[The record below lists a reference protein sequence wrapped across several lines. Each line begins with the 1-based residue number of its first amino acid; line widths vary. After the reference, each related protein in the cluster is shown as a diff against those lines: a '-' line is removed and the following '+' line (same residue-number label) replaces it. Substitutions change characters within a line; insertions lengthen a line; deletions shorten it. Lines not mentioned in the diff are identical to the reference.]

1 MTKMNLKNQRRMA
14 AEILK
19 CGVNRVWMDPN
30 RLEDVEDSIT
40 RADIRTLIA
49 SGTIA
54 AAQKKGIS
62 RGRARHVAKQKAKG
76 RRKGQGSRK
85 GTTNARKPN
94 KERWM
99 QTIRP
104 IRKRLRDL
112 RDDGKLPDGIYRD
125 YYLKAKGGMFR
136 SVSHLESHLKT
147 EGHLKEA

>member
-1 MTKMNLKNQRRMA
+1 MA
-14 AEILK
+14 AQILK
-19 CGVNRVWMDPN
+19 CGENRVWMDPN
-30 RLEDVEDSIT
+30 RLEDIEDSIT

-54 AAQKKGIS
+54 AAQKKGVS
-62 RGRARHVAKQKAKG
+62 RGRARYVASQKAKG

-85 GTTNARKPN
+85 GTANARKPR
-94 KERWM
+94 KEIWK

-104 IRKRLRDL
+104 IRKRLKEL
-112 RDDGKLPDGIYRD
+112 RDSGKLSQRIYRN

-136 SVSHLESHLKT
+136 SVSHLESHLKV

>member
-1 MTKMNLKNQRRMA
+1 MNSMNLKNQRRMA
-14 AEILK
+14 AQILK
-19 CGVNRVWMDPN
+19 CGENRVWMDPN

-49 SGTIA
+49 SGTITKA
-54 AAQKKGIS
+54 AKQGIS
-62 RGRARHVAKQKAKG
+62 RGRARHVAAQKAKG

-85 GTTNARKPN
+85 GTKNARKPS
-94 KERWM
+94 KARWI

-104 IRKRLRDL
+104 IRKRLKEL
-112 RDDGKLPDGIYRD
+112 RDADKLPDRIYRD
-125 YYLKAKGGMFR
+125 YYMKAKGGMFR

>member
-1 MTKMNLKNQRRMA
+1 MTSMNLKNQRRMA
-14 AEILK
+14 AQILK
-19 CGVNRVWMDPN
+19 CGENRVWMDPN

-49 SGTIA
+49 SGTITK
-54 AAQKKGIS
+54 AQKKGIS
-62 RGRARHVAKQKAKG
+62 RGRARHVAAQKAKG

-85 GTTNARKPN
+85 GTKNARKSS
-94 KERWM
+94 KSRWI

-104 IRKRLRDL
+104 IRKRLKEL
-112 RDDGKLPDGIYRD
+112 RNEKKLPDGIYRD
-125 YYLKAKGGMFR
+125 YYMKAKGGMFR

>member
-1 MTKMNLKNQRRMA
+1 MMMMDLKNQRRMA
-14 AEILK
+14 AQILK
-19 CGVNRVWMDPN
+19 CGENRVWMDPN
-30 RLEDVEDSIT
+30 RLEDIEDSIT
-40 RADIRTLIA
+40 RADVRTLIA

-62 RGRARHVAKQKAKG
+62 RGRARHVAAQKKKG

-85 GTTNARKPN
+85 GTSNARKPT
-94 KERWM
+94 KARWM

-104 IRKRLRDL
+104 IRRRLAELRDE
-112 RDDGKLPDGIYRD
+112 GKLPSGVYRK

>member
-1 MTKMNLKNQRRMA
+1 MMTMNLKNQKRMA
-14 AEILK
+14 AAILK
-19 CGVNRVWMDPN
+19 CGQNRVWMDPN

-49 SGTIA
+49 SGTITS
-54 AAQKKGIS
+54 AQKKGIS
-62 RGRARHVAKQKAKG
+62 RGRAKHIAKQKAKG

-85 GTTNARKPN
+85 GTINARKPR
-94 KERWM
+94 KAKWM

-104 IRKRLRDL
+104 IRKKLREL

-136 SVSHLESHLKT
+136 SVAHLMSHLKT

>member
-1 MTKMNLKNQRRMA
+1 MDLKNQRRMA

-40 RADIRTLIA
+40 RADIRTLIS

-54 AAQKKGIS
+54 RAPKKGIS
-62 RGRARHVAKQKAKG
+62 RGRARHVAAQKAKG

-85 GTTNARKPN
+85 GTKNARKSG
-94 KERWM
+94 KDRWIQM
-99 QTIRP
+99 IRP
-104 IRKRLRDL
+104 VRKRLKQL
-112 RDDGKLPDGIYRD
+112 RDEGKITKGVYRE
-125 YYLKAKGGMFR
+125 YYLKAKGGVFR
-136 SVSHLESHLKT
+136 NVGHLNSHLRT

>member
-1 MTKMNLKNQRRMA
+1 MNLKNQKRMA
-14 AEILK
+14 AQIMK
-19 CGVNRVWMDPN
+19 CGESRVWMDPN

-54 AAQKKGIS
+54 AKRKQGVS
-62 RGRARHVAKQKAKG
+62 RGRTRHAASQKKKG

-85 GTTNARKPN
+85 GTANARRPD
-94 KERWM
+94 KERWQ

-104 IRKRLRDL
+104 IRRRLKELRDT
-112 RDDGKLPDGIYRD
+112 GKLEPGIYRQ
-125 YYLKAKGGMFR
+125 YYMKAKGGMFR
-136 SVSHLESHLKT
+136 SVSHLDSHLKV

>member
-1 MTKMNLKNQRRMA
+1 MMTMNLKNQRRMA

-19 CGVNRVWMDPN
+19 CGQNRVWMDPN

-54 AAQKKGIS
+54 SAQKKGIS
-62 RGRARHVAKQKAKG
+62 RGRAKHVASQKAKG

-85 GTTNARKPN
+85 GTINARKPN
-94 KERWM
+94 KDRWI

-104 IRKRLRDL
+104 IRKRLREL
-112 RDDGKLPDGIYRD
+112 REEDKLPEGVYRD

-147 EGHLKEA
+147 EGLLKGA